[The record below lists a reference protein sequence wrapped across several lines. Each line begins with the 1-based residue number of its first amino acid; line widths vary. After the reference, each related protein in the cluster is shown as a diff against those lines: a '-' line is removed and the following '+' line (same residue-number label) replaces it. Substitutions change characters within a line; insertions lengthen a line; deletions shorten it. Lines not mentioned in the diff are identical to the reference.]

1 MRVKTPV
8 LATEFKPK
16 GSSELLVAANGEI
29 NASNKKD
36 LLQRGLQ
43 LAMAAGRGEVETS
56 AMRNERAF
64 KHRQL
69 VEAIFNSPETHKE
82 LGEVMAQN
90 LYATSNRRGFAR
102 KFLARQE
109 LTQGE
114 SPRVKL
120 RNKDTTVVYSTSP
133 TRVETQVVRDKL
145 FTPPEIDLEAR
156 PYIEQRE
163 INTSAG
169 DVLEEKYTEAMEAIM
184 VGEDRLWY
192 MQANETVG
200 ILNDL
205 TIVSGTLTPLTL
217 AEVRNQVTRWNL
229 PAAHVLMASDLYA
242 DIIGDS
248 SFIAAI
254 EPVSRHE
261 LIMTGELAV
270 LYGMAITTDGYR
282 HQEHRV
288 LSAGE
293 FFVISDQVTHGTYTD
308 RGGIDTEV
316 LTPATEKIPGRG
328 WYMHESYSSV
338 IANARSVAKG
348 IRR

>member
-1 MRVKTPV
+1 MKSKTPV
-8 LATEFKPK
+8 LVTEFRPR
-16 GSSELLVAANGEI
+16 GSSELLVASNGEI

-36 LLQRGLQ
+36 LLQRSLQ
-43 LAMAAGRGEVETS
+43 LATAAARGEVETS
-56 AMRNERAF
+56 EQRNARAF

-69 VEAIFNSPETHKE
+69 VEAMFNSPEVHRE
-82 LGEVMAQN
+82 LGEIMAQN

-114 SPRVKL
+114 TPRVKL
-120 RNKDTTVVYSTSP
+120 REKDTTVVYSTSP

-145 FTPPEIDLEAR
+145 FTPPEVDLQSR
-156 PYIEQRE
+156 PYVEQRE

-184 VGEDRLWY
+184 VGEDRMWY
-192 MQANETVG
+192 RQANESVG
-200 ILNDL
+200 IVNDL

-242 DIIGDS
+242 DIIGDA
-248 SFIAAI
+248 SFIQAI

-282 HQEHRV
+282 HNQHRV

-293 FFVISDQVTHGTYTD
+293 FMVISDASTHGSYTD

-316 LTPATEKIPGRG
+316 LTPATEKIAGRG
-328 WYMHESYSSV
+328 WYMHESFSCV
-338 IANARSVAKG
+338 IANARSIAKG

>member
-8 LATEFKPK
+8 LATEFKPR
-16 GSSELLVAANGEI
+16 GSSELLVASNGEI

-43 LAMAAGRGEVETS
+43 LAMATARGDVETS
-56 AMRNERAF
+56 SMRNERAN

-69 VEAIFNSPETHKE
+69 VEAMFNSPDVHKE

-114 SPRVKL
+114 TPRVKL

-169 DVLEEKYTEAMEAIM
+169 DVLEEKYTEALEAIM

-229 PAAHVLMASDLYA
+229 PASNVLMASDLYA

-248 SFIAAI
+248 SFIQAI

-261 LIMTGELAV
+261 LIMTGELAT
-270 LYGMAITTDGYR
+270 LYGMSITTDGYR

-293 FFVISDQVTHGTYTD
+293 FFVISDPVTHGVYTD